1 MKKILS
7 WLSLNLA
14 SVLGIA
20 QGVIKVIKEIATAI
34 VNILFPLI
42 PSAKFQKVVLLVR
55 NIANKADEVIQKIK
69 SFFLSAVN

>member
-42 PSAKFQKVVLLVR
+42 PSEKFQKVVLLVR